1 MLASPRDVAEY
12 VGADVAEARRRPE
25 LLAAD
30 MWVRR
35 HARVDGTA
43 DPAVRCAA
51 ALLAAVYIA
60 DEAAMM
66 DDSRVPNMVRL
77 MLVPWFH

>member
-1 MLASPRDVAEY
+1 MIAAPRDVAEY
-12 VGADVAEARRRPE
+12 VGYGVERGPE

-35 HARVDGTA
+35 HVRLESPLP
-43 DPAVRCAA
+43 PALREAA
-51 ALLAAVYIA
+51 ALLAAVYLA
-60 DEAAMM
+60 DEAAMT
-66 DDSRVPNMVRL
+66 DESRVPNMVRL